1 MRAGGTGAFS
11 PLSLFVRRNPAP
23 TERPAESE
31 FSHCLPFFSS
41 PLVRVLLG
49 ASGRAGS
56 EITKELAARGHRVT
70 AIARHPDRIPVA
82 DGITPVAL
90 TFAVLGLTGSATDL
104 GLVLAAQS
112 LPLAALALVG
122 GVWADRLPRAALM
135 VASDLIRAAVQI
147 TGAVLLLSGAA
158 QIWQLAILAAVHGA
172 AEAFFRPAAGAIMP
186 QIVPAPR
193 LQQANALMG
202 LSDNFGWMVGPAV
215 AGTLVAV
222 IGAGGAIAVDGA
234 TFLVSAAFLATL
246 RVPALARSAA
256 VRSFVGE
263 LRDGWHEVKSRT
275 WLWVML
281 LRACLVL
288 CIVIAPFQVLGPLG
302 LLAQGHTAAAWGVIQ
317 AVFSAG
323 MLGGAA
329 IALRY
334 KPRRPMVLVCLMGT
348 TAVAAPLTLALG
360 GGAFEL
366 GVVYGAR
373 GIGIGLLVA
382 VWNTTLQTKIQG
394 EALGRVTA
402 WDWMSSMA
410 LWPAGL
416 AVAGPLAQAF
426 GVTTVCWAS
435 AGLGLVAS
443 VWVLFVRDVWR
454 LRPAPALPAAPAA
467 GASPPPAAPPR
478 D

>member
-1 MRAGGTGAFS
+1 MDQAPGTPS
-11 PLSLFVRRNPAP
+11 
-23 TERPAESE
+23 TT
-31 FSHCLPFFSS
+31 
-41 PLVRVLLG
+41 
-49 ASGRAGS
+49 SGRL
-56 EITKELAARGHRVT
+56 ELLKLRDYRNVF
-70 AIARHPDRIPVA
+70 IAQSVSVFG

-90 TFAVLGLTGSATDL
+90 TFAVLDLTGSGTDL

-135 VASDLIRAAVQI
+135 VASDLIRAAVQAI
-147 TGAVLLLSGAA
+147 AAVLLLTGTAH
-158 QIWQLAILAAVHGA
+158 IWQLAVLAALHGS
-172 AEAFFRPAAGAIMP
+172 AEAFFRPAAGAIIP
-186 QIVPAPR
+186 QIVPTPR

-202 LSDNFGWMVGPAV
+202 MSDNFGWMVGPAV

-222 IGAGGAIAVDGA
+222 IGPGGAIAVDSA

-246 RVPALARSAA
+246 RVPAIVKTEA
-256 VRSFVGE
+256 VRGFVAE
-263 LRDGWHEVKSRT
+263 LRAGWHEVRSRT

-302 LLAQGHTAAAWGVIQ
+302 LREEGYTAAAWGWLQ

-323 MLGGAA
+323 MIVGGA

-334 KPRRPMVLVCLMGT
+334 RPRRPMVVVCLTGT
-348 TAVAAPLTLALG
+348 TAAAAPIALAVFGNPWPLG
-360 GGAFEL
+360 L
-366 GVVYGAR
+366 VYGLR
-373 GIGIGLLVA
+373 GIAVGILVA
-382 VWNTTLQTKIQG
+382 VWVTTVQTHIAK
-394 EALGRVTA
+394 ESLGRVTA
-402 WDWMSSMA
+402 WDWMSSLA

-426 GVTTVCWAS
+426 GVTTMCWITG
-435 AGLGLVAS
+435 GLGLVAS
-443 VWVLFVRDVWR
+443 LWVLLVKDVWR
-454 LRPAPALPAAPAA
+454 LRPALVPAGEA
-467 GASPPPAAPPR
+467 GPPSPPAAAPPR

>member
-1 MRAGGTGAFS
+1 MS
-11 PLSLFVRRNPAP
+11 PAP
-23 TERPAESE
+23 GTSNASAGR
-31 FSHCLPFFSS
+31 LG
-41 PLVRVLLG
+41 LLKI
-49 ASGRAGS
+49 RDFRNVF
-56 EITKELAARGHRVT
+56 LAQSISVFG
-70 AIARHPDRIPVA
+70 

-135 VASDLIRAAVQI
+135 VTSDLVRAAVQI
-147 TGAVLLLSGAA
+147 TGAILLLTGAA
-158 QIWQLAILAAVHGA
+158 HIWQLAILAAVHGA

-186 QIVPAPR
+186 QIVPAER

-215 AGTLVAV
+215 AGVLVAL

-234 TFLVSAAFLATL
+234 TFLVSAAFLATV
-246 RVPALARSAA
+246 RVPAIVRSAA
-256 VRSFVGE
+256 VKSFLGE
-263 LRDGWHEVKSRT
+263 LRDGWREVKSRT

-288 CIVIAPFQVLGPLG
+288 CIVVAPFQVLGPLG
-302 LLAQGHTAAAWGVIQ
+302 LIEQGHTAAAWGWIQ

-329 IALRY
+329 LALRY
-334 KPRRPMVLVCLMGT
+334 KPRRPMVVVCLTGT

-366 GVVYGAR
+366 GVVYGLR
-373 GIGIGLLVA
+373 GIGVGLLVA

-394 EALGRVTA
+394 DALGRVTA
-402 WDWMSSMA
+402 WDWMASLA

-416 AVAGPLAQAF
+416 AVAGPLAQVF
-426 GVTTVCWAS
+426 GVTTVCWVS

-443 VWVLFVRDVWR
+443 VWVLLVKDVWR
-454 LRPAPALPAAPAA
+454 LRPATVLEAAPAA
-467 GASPPPAAPPR
+467 GLAGGAAASPPPAAPPR

>member
-1 MRAGGTGAFS
+1 MR
-11 PLSLFVRRNPAP
+11 PAP
-23 TERPAESE
+23 GTSSAPAGR
-31 FSHCLPFFSS
+31 LG
-41 PLVRVLLG
+41 LL
-49 ASGRAGS
+49 R
-56 EITKELAARGHRVT
+56 IRDFRNVFLAQSISVFG
-70 AIARHPDRIPVA
+70 

-135 VASDLIRAAVQI
+135 VASDLV
-147 TGAVLLLSGAA
+147 
-158 QIWQLAILAAVHGA
+158 LAAVHGA

-186 QIVPAPR
+186 QLVPAER

-202 LSDNFGWMVGPAV
+202 LSDNFGWMVWPAV

-234 TFLVSAAFLATL
+234 TFLVSAAFLAAL
-246 RVPALARSAA
+246 RVPAIARSEAA
-256 VRSFVGE
+256 KSFVVE

-281 LRACLVL
+281 LRGCLVL

-302 LLAQGHTAAAWGVIQ
+302 LLAQGHTAAAWGWIQ

-334 KPRRPMVLVCLMGT
+334 KPRRPMVVVCLTGT

-360 GGAFEL
+360 GGALSL
-366 GVVYGAR
+366 GVVYGLR
-373 GIGIGLLVA
+373 GIGVGLLVA
-382 VWNTTLQTKIQG
+382 VWNTTLQT
-394 EALGRVTA
+394 ATR
-402 WDWMSSMA
+402 
-410 LWPAGL
+410 
-416 AVAGPLAQAF
+416 
-426 GVTTVCWAS
+426 
-435 AGLGLVAS
+435 
-443 VWVLFVRDVWR
+443 
-454 LRPAPALPAAPAA
+454 
-467 GASPPPAAPPR
+467 
-478 D
+478 